1 MKYILIAVGAI
12 IAIVILFFI
21 WQTFL
26 RPSLPFFGQKGEVT
40 INDKAFTVE
49 VVDTDEDRQK
59 GLSGRRS
66 LPADNGMLFL
76 FDTPDFY
83 SFWMKEME
91 FPIDIIF
98 INGEKIV
105 TIHRDVP
112 APASTEETPPI
123 YRPTTP
129 ADKVLELNAGEANK
143 YGIKEGDSVTLQ
155 L

>member
-1 MKYILIAVGAI
+1 MRYILIAVGAI

-26 RPSLPFFGQKGEVT
+26 RPSLPFFGQKGKVT
-40 INDKAFTVE
+40 INEKIFTVE
-49 VVDTDEDRQK
+49 VVDTDEGRQK

-66 LPADNGMLFL
+66 LPTENGMLFL
-76 FDTPDFY
+76 FDTADYY
-83 SFWMKEME
+83 SFWMKDME

-98 INGEKIV
+98 ISGEKIV

-123 YRPTTP
+123 YRSTSPS
-129 ADKVLELNAGEANK
+129 DKVLELNAGESDK